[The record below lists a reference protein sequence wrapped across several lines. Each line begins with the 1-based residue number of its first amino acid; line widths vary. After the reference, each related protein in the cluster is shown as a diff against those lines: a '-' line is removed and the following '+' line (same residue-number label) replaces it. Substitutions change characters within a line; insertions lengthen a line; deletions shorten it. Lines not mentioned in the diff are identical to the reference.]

1 LIETVRFIDSDPF
14 KETKVEKGQELGL
27 QINKDPLEIAGF
39 GLLADDLWN
48 FPLVVNFTNIL

>member
-27 QINKDPLEIAGF
+27 QINKYPLKIAGF
-39 GLLADDLWN
+39 GLLVNDLWN